1 MIADA
6 ELNHLFSGNMK
17 GMSDRMAATC
27 VEFVDAFIDF
37 GPGLLVAAVHGP
49 AAGISVT
56 CYPHVCLMYV
66 LDFLYSVLKIRSFSS
81 SNCCFKLT
89 AT

>member
-1 MIADA
+1 M

-49 AAGISVT
+49 AAGISVS
-56 CYPHVCLMYV
+56 YQAKA
-66 LDFLYSVLKIRSFSS
+66 F
-81 SNCCFKLT
+81 
-89 AT
+89 

>member
-1 MIADA
+1 M
-6 ELNHLFSGNMK
+6 ELNHFFSGNMK

-49 AAGISVT
+49 AAGISVS
-56 CYPHVCLMYV
+56 CWARGEAN
-66 LDFLYSVLKIRSFSS
+66 KIYNHNLEF
-81 SNCCFKLT
+81 
-89 AT
+89 